1 MQSPNRV
8 DQASDLAVRKLALSR
23 YGKTTNLTNN
33 GGLIFMSKLLL
44 SLDDYDLRCQLSA
57 LKESVDYLGQ
67 QRIDVLLG
75 LSAEKLRILL
85 IVYFLNQAK
94 TKTVSEEA
102 HINRTSTTSYLNEL
116 YEIDKI
122 LDRVEEESETPGIK
136 PTYVFSIV
144 DDVVNNILANLVE
157 TIDAEQELRKNSTD
171 SSELASHEAQDD
183 SAIQR
188 QIHQQILRLPR
199 TGQKI
204 FNSLDHSGKSVKRIA
219 QEVGCDPT
227 TVNKYFKRFHDSGIV
242 QRESV
247 PVDGS
252 GRKEYSYFLV
262 DAFALK
268 LPDIHDQSLQPETGE
283 SVITSNSNP
292 NNYQSNDEDVMN
304 AESFQQ
310 QECVET
316 AHNTDDKLGQAADKL
331 DELIALIDQVKNVEE
346 ELRTIFG
353 VKAEKLIT
361 RIKTRNF

>member
-1 MQSPNRV
+1 
-8 DQASDLAVRKLALSR
+8 
-23 YGKTTNLTNN
+23 
-33 GGLIFMSKLLL
+33 MSKLLL
-44 SLDDYDLRCQLSA
+44 SLDDNYLRCQLSA

-136 PTYVFSIV
+136 PTYIFSIV
-144 DDVVNNILANLVE
+144 DVVSNILANLAE
-157 TIDAEQELRKNSTD
+157 AIDAEQELRKNCTD
-171 SSELASHEAQDD
+171 SSELSNHDAQDD

-188 QIHQQILRLPR
+188 RIHQEVLRLPS

-204 FNSLDHSGKSVKRIA
+204 FNSLDHSGKSVKKIA

-242 QRESV
+242 RRESLS
-247 PVDGS
+247 VDGS
-252 GRKEYSYFLV
+252 GRKEYLYFLV
-262 DAFALK
+262 DAIAIK
-268 LPDIHDQSLQPETGE
+268 LPTTHDQSSQTQTEE
-283 SVITSNSNP
+283 SVIASNSNA
-292 NNYQSNDEDVMN
+292 NNYQSNDEGVMK

-310 QECVET
+310 HEYVET
-316 AHNTDDKLGQAADKL
+316 AYNTDDKLGQAADKM
-331 DELIALIDQVKNVEE
+331 DELMALIDQVKSVEE

-353 VKAEKLIT
+353 AKAEKLIT